1 MLTGEWFEG
10 EYKDGERH
18 GLFRLKKKKNLI
30 FQIHSFYIFITILD
44 FLAQHRFFNINESL
58 TTLPLPLQSLKY
70 VRNFKISALYIILHF
85 FLVFLIFSFAYF
97 LTKTEK
103 VEYTG

>member
-85 FLVFLIFSFAYF
+85 FWFFLFSVLRIF
-97 LTKTEK
+97 LQKRK
-103 VEYTG
+103 K